1 MVALLINKLLI
12 AELGSNRWMD
22 KEIVIHPDNG
32 IFFSA
37 KKKWAKKKKDMEES
51 EMRITKWMKPIW
63 TVYVLYD
70 SNYVAFWERQNY
82 SKKISGCQ
90 GLKER

>member
-1 MVALLINKLLI
+1 MEYSSVLKRN
-12 AELGSNRWMD
+12 EL
-22 KEIVIHPDNG
+22 
-32 IFFSA
+32 
-37 KKKWAKKKKDMEES
+37 KKKDMEES

-63 TVYVLYD
+63 TVYVLYE